1 MIPFCGYYIC
11 WYANLWDISF
21 TKDVDW
27 DQLLLCIEPHSCLI
41 QQILLDNSSL
51 MYNLHK
57 GFIWIQL
64 KALSRKI
71 NNRQIHP
78 SICFTFNLLSHPSS
92 FGSFCSSIYFLRK
105 QHHTHQS
112 LTLRPVGSPMRPAF
126 TQWRLNFHAWSP
138 TWPPR

>member
-1 MIPFCGYYIC
+1 MTPFCGYYIC

-78 SICFTFNLLSHPSS
+78 MILFHVCCRIPAHLSPFAVVFIFWGNSIIRIRAWRCDLWGRQCDQLLLS
-92 FGSFCSSIYFLRK
+92 G
-105 QHHTHQS
+105 
-112 LTLRPVGSPMRPAF
+112 
-126 TQWRLNFHAWSP
+126 N
-138 TWPPR
+138 